1 MRATGSYVLLSIL
14 LISSILTAVTLAP
27 LATAQ
32 VQYVSASRGV
42 VNLGMTTGI
51 TVTAPAAGVY
61 NVVVV
66 LPDKSQASLTL
77 AFTAAGQNLTE
88 IFGNTTRGFKTA
100 VTQVGTYN
108 VFLEQAGVVV
118 SSTAFY
124 ATNKLNVAIDFV
136 NGGLCDYI
144 AGAPRGTK
152 IFPRF
157 YVTYAS
163 TGAPLNK
170 SSKVSVT
177 FTLPDNTTST
187 AGYHRP
193 TTEAPVPYGFYIG
206 KFYPNWNF
214 TAVGPWSLTAHISD
228 GLGNNAT
235 YVYVGPPFELTP
247 AQFDT
252 SVLLVDNSTSQA
264 VGGFYSGQTVKIS
277 ANVTYPSITEPVP
290 GFVAPLDVSVH
301 GGAVK
306 ASIGWGFYNTTTGTF
321 GGGKSPGG
329 LIASVPLSYSGHNG
343 TWAATFKVPN
353 LPSIAAG
360 SSYEVVLTASDKASP
375 ANAGMA
381 LVDVPPAA
389 FGPGTTTTVS
399 QQSGT
404 SAEPLSPTVAL
415 LTAVGTLIVGLLVG
429 VIVRKTA

>member
-1 MRATGSYVLLSIL
+1 
-14 LISSILTAVTLAP
+14 
-27 LATAQ
+27 
-32 VQYVSASRGV
+32 
-42 VNLGMTTGI
+42 MTTGI
-51 TVTAPAAGVY
+51 TVTAPAAGDY
-61 NVVVV
+61 SVVVV
-66 LPDKSQASLTL
+66 LPNKSQASLAVT
-77 AFTAAGQNLTE
+77 FTAAGQNQTE
-88 IFGNTTRGFKTA
+88 IFGNATRGFKTE

-108 VFLEQAGVVV
+108 VFLEQGGVAV

-124 ATNKLNVAIDFV
+124 ATNRLNVAIDFV

-144 AGAPRGTK
+144 AGAARGTK

-170 SSKVSVT
+170 SSKVLVT
-177 FTLPDNTTST
+177 FTLPNNTTSM

-228 GLGNNAT
+228 GLGNSAT

-247 AQFDT
+247 AQLHT
-252 SVLLVDNSTSQA
+252 SVLLIDNSTAQA
-264 VGGFYSGQTVKIS
+264 LGGFYAGQTVKIS
-277 ANVTYPSITEPVP
+277 ANVTYPSNAEPVP
-290 GFVAPLDVSVH
+290 GFVAPLDASVH

-306 ASIGWGFYNTTTGTF
+306 ASIGWGFYNTTTGAF
-321 GGGKSPGG
+321 GGGKSIGG
-329 LIASVPLSYSGHNG
+329 LVASVPLTYSGHNG
-343 TWAATFKVPN
+343 TWTATFQVPN

-360 SSYEVVLTASDKASP
+360 SSYEVVLTSSDKASP
-375 ANAGMA
+375 ANTGMA

-389 FGPGTTTTVS
+389 SGPGTTTTVS
-399 QQSGT
+399 QPAGT
-404 SAEPLSPTVAL
+404 SGEQLSPTVAL